1 MLLKSLD
8 YRLSI
13 KNSVTITNKG
23 IPSRLQAVAALAFL
37 MQNRYFSDGC
47 HSTSQ
52 YLNVLFSLNTEGIQL
67 EPSEMGKSGAVFMV
81 GGLTFH
87 WQSTDC

>member
-1 MLLKSLD
+1 MD
-8 YRLSI
+8 D
-13 KNSVTITNKG
+13 
-23 IPSRLQAVAALAFL
+23 
-37 MQNRYFSDGC
+37 FSDGC

-52 YLNVLFSLNTEGIQL
+52 YLNVLFSLNTEGIQR

-87 WQSTDC
+87 WQTADWGI